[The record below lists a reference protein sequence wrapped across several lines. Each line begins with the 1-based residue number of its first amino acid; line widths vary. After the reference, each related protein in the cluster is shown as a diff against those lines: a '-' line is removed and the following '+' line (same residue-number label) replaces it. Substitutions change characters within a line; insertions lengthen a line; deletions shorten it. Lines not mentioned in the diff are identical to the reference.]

1 MIDDL
6 TLKGVTEPY
15 RMFTSRAE
23 YRLKLRADNA
33 DIRLTPEAEKLNLI
47 SKERKKYFNDK
58 LDQINNL
65 NKILKNQ
72 YVTPKYIENMGVK
85 INQDGKK
92 RSAFE
97 LLSYP
102 NINFSIIKEI
112 FNLESLDSYS
122 NEVKEQIAVEAH
134 YKGYLKK
141 QDSEILSLKKDEKF
155 KIPEDIDYKKMSS
168 LSLEIREKL
177 SKIRPKTISQA
188 SRIDGVTPASLSF
201 LLAFIKNREKLKKFA

>member
-33 DIRLTPEAEKLNLI
+33 DIRLTPEAEMLNLI

-58 LDQINNL
+58 LDQINKL

-72 YVTPKYIENMGVK
+72 YVTPKKIENIGVK

-112 FNLESLDSYS
+112 FNLESLDSYP

-177 SKIRPKTISQA
+177 SKIKPKTISQA
-188 SRIDGVTPASLSF
+188 SRIEGVTPASLSF

>member
-1 MIDDL
+1 M
-6 TLKGVTEPY
+6 
-15 RMFTSRAE
+15 
-23 YRLKLRADNA
+23 
-33 DIRLTPEAEKLNLI
+33 NLI

-65 NKILKNQ
+65 NKVLKNQ

-102 NINFSIIKEI
+102 NINFSAIEEI
-112 FNLESLDSYS
+112 FNLESLDSYP

>member
-33 DIRLTPEAEKLNLI
+33 DIRLTPEAEMLNII
-47 SKERKKYFNDK
+47 SKERKKYFNNK
-58 LDQINNL
+58 LAQINEL

-72 YVTPKYIENMGVK
+72 YVTPKNVENVGIK

-102 NINFSIIKEI
+102 NINFSAIKEI
-112 FNLESLDSYS
+112 FNLESLDSYP